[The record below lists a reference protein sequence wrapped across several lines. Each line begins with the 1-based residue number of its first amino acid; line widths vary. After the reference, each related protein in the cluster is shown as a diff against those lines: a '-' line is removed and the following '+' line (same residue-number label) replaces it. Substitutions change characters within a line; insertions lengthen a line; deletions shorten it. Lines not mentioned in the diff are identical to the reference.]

1 MNKQRIIFFC
11 KECGNESLKWL
22 GKCPACGAWNSFI
35 EQKLND
41 GEVKL
46 ENRDTK
52 KPIKLQEITE
62 GEITRIDTKSV
73 ELNRVLGGGIV
84 PGSVI
89 LIAGEP
95 GIGKS
100 TLMLQFALRVKSIKT
115 LYVSGEESE
124 YQLKLRA
131 ERLKGK
137 GESCLILCDTIV
149 ENIITAISEIKPDI
163 VVIDSIQTIQTDNYE
178 SYPGSV
184 SQIKQCAFLLMQTAK
199 QMNIPIFIIG
209 HVNKEGDIA
218 GPKIIEHM
226 VDVVLFFEGNTNNTY
241 RLLRTMKNRFGPT
254 FEIGLFDMR
263 QDGLKEVTNPTNV
276 LINEETFNLSGT
288 CLACVIEGIRP
299 LIVEVQALVN
309 QVNHFNP
316 QRVSNGYDNK
326 RLAIL
331 IAVIEKILKIKF
343 YNKEIFINI
352 AGGFKINDTSLD
364 FAVAMAMLSSTY
376 DLTIPRE
383 LCFIGEIGLNGE
395 IRPSPKIEQR
405 LNEIQKIGIKH
416 VVVSSFKIKE
426 LNMANFKNLNII
438 PVSNISEI
446 KLKELIS
453 EIKC

>member
-1 MNKQRIIFFC
+1 MNRQKSVFFC
-11 KECGNESLKWL
+11 KECGNEFPKWL
-22 GKCPACGAWNSFI
+22 GKCPICGAWNSFV
-35 EQKLND
+35 EHKLND
-41 GEVKL
+41 SNTFIRSVEI
-46 ENRDTK
+46 K
-52 KPIKLQEITE
+52 KPIKLQDINESE
-62 GEITRIDTKSV
+62 NNRIDTKSI

-137 GESCLILCDTIV
+137 GESCMILCDTIV
-149 ENIITAISEIKPDI
+149 ENIIYSINQIKPDI
-163 VVIDSIQTIQTDNYE
+163 VVIDSIQTLQTQSYE

-184 SQIKQCAFLLMQTAK
+184 SQIKQCTFLLLQTAK
-199 QMNIPIFIIG
+199 QLNIPIFIIG
-209 HVNKEGDIA
+209 HINKEGDIA

-226 VDVVLFFEGNTNNTY
+226 VDVVLFFEGNSNNTY
-241 RLLRTMKNRFGPT
+241 RLLRTVKNRFGPT

-263 QDGLKEVTNPTNV
+263 QDGLKEISNPSNV
-276 LINEETFNLSGT
+276 LINEETANLNGT
-288 CLACVIEGIRP
+288 CLCCVIEGIRP
-299 LIVEVQALVN
+299 LIIEVQALVN
-309 QVNHFNP
+309 QVNHYNP
-316 QRVSNGYDNK
+316 QRVSNGYDSK

-331 IAVIEKILKIKF
+331 IAVIEKIMKMKF

-364 FAVAMAMLSSTY
+364 LAVAMSMLSSAY
-376 DLTIPRE
+376 DLPIPRKM
-383 LCFIGEIGLNGE
+383 CFIGEVGLNGE
-395 IRPSPKIEQR
+395 IRPAPKIEQR
-405 LNEIQKIGIKH
+405 LAEIQKIGIKS
-416 VVVSSFKIKE
+416 VIISSFKIKE
-426 LNMANFKNLNII
+426 IDSSLFKTINVI

-446 KLKELIS
+446 KLKDLLLNN
-453 EIKC
+453 